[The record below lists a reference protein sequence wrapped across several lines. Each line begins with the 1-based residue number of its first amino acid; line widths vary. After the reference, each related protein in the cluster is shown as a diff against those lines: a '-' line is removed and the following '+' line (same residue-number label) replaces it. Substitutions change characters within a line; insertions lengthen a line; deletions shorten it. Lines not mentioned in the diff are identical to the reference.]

1 MEEVFFMKKILLPTD
16 GSENSEKAGEYAISL
31 ADISGANIVVLN
43 VIDTYYLNA
52 LPQRDLRK
60 SLEDELRADGKK
72 AVENFKAKLEES
84 QCEGYCK
91 NIQFSVLI
99 KEGKP
104 SEVILKTIA
113 EEGIDQVIMGKSGK
127 HRIEQV
133 LLGQTTERVV
143 REAKVPVNVIS

>member
-1 MEEVFFMKKILLPTD
+1 MKKILLPTD

-31 ADISGANIVVLN
+31 ADISGADILVLN

-60 SLEDELRADGKK
+60 SLEEELRADGKR

-91 NIQFSVLI
+91 NIKFRVLI

-104 SEVILKTIA
+104 SEVILKTID

-127 HRIEQV
+127 HGIEQF

-143 REAKVPVNVIS
+143 RESKVPVNVIS

>member
-1 MEEVFFMKKILLPTD
+1 MKKILLPTD
-16 GSENSEKAGEYAISL
+16 GSENAEKAGEYAISL
-31 ADISGANIVVLN
+31 ADISGANIIVLY

-52 LPQRDLRK
+52 LPQPDLRE
-60 SLEDELRADGKK
+60 SLDKELRADGER
-72 AVENFKAKLEES
+72 AVETFKANLEKS

-91 NIQFSVLI
+91 NIEFKVLL

-104 SEVILKTIA
+104 ADIILKTIE
-113 EEGIDQVIMGKSGK
+113 EEGVDQVIIGKSGK
-127 HRIEQV
+127 HGIEKF

>member
-1 MEEVFFMKKILLPTD
+1 MKKILLPTD
-16 GSENSEKAGEYAISL
+16 GSKNSEKAGEYAISL
-31 ADISGANIVVLN
+31 ADISGADIVVLN

-60 SLEDELRADGKK
+60 SLEEELRADGKK

-91 NIQFSVLI
+91 NIKFSVLI
-99 KEGKP
+99 KKGKP

-113 EEGIDQVIMGKSGK
+113 EEDVDQVIMGKSGK
-127 HRIEQV
+127 HGIEQI

-143 REAKVPVNVIS
+143 RESKVPVNVIS